1 MPGTATLH
9 VTISEA
15 AEAIARGEVEAGHWD
30 SLDEVVEA
38 ALHALHEST
47 LPWTDETDAAEGLS
61 DGATASI
68 RRGMAQAERGEFVD
82 PDDLLREIE
91 ARKAQTK

>member
-1 MPGTATLH
+1 MPATLH
-9 VTISEA
+9 VTVSEA

-38 ALHALHEST
+38 ALHALHQSRLPESD
-47 LPWTDETDAAEGLS
+47 DEDAADELS
-61 DGATASI
+61 EHALASI
-68 RRGMAQAERGEFVD
+68 RRGLAQAERGEFVD

-91 ARKAQTK
+91 ARKASMR

>member
-1 MPGTATLH
+1 MPGTATLN
-9 VTISEA
+9 VTVSEA

-38 ALHALHEST
+38 ALHALRQST
-47 LPWTDETDAAEGLS
+47 LVWSDEVEVAEDLS

-91 ARKAQTK
+91 ARKAQIK